1 MKKLIKWLAKIFKA
15 EITVDKIVYRDKI
28 IYKDKIVEV
37 IKEVIKE
44 VEVEVVKEVEVE
56 VIKYLPNPDL
66 SDVVKYQGLVDGDLT
81 VEGNLLVTGSLN
93 AIGGVTC
100 LAINEI
106 NNSNKNK

>member
-1 MKKLIKWLAKIFKA
+1 MKKFIQWLAKIFKA
-15 EITVDKIVYRDKI
+15 EITVEKIVYKDKI

-44 VEVEVVKEVEVE
+44 VEVEVVKEVEV
-56 VIKYLPNPDL
+56 IKYLPNPDL
-66 SDVVKYQGLVDGDLT
+66 SDAIKYQGLVDEDLT

-93 AIGGVTC
+93 VTGGVTC